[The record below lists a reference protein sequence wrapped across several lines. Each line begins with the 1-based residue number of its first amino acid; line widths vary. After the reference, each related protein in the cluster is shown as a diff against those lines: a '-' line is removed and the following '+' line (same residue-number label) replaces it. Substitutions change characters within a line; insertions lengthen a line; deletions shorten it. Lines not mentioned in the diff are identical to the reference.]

1 VISPVFDISARPEE
15 ATSFVGRVAEVSEL
29 RELLQDARAVTL
41 CGPGGIGKSRLAF
54 RLLADVAADYPGGA
68 WFAELGEL
76 HQPEHVV
83 TQVAA
88 AVGVDEEPGRGLL
101 DTVADSLRHRSAI
114 LVLDN
119 CEHLIDSCAS
129 VCQRL
134 LAAAPGLQVI
144 VTSREPL
151 RIAAEAIW
159 QVPPLAVPSPSSGEP
174 ASQLADYDSLRLFSE
189 RAAAVAP
196 GFRLGPANIGTVA
209 SICRAVDGLP
219 LAVELAAA
227 WVRVLSV
234 DQIAAR
240 LDRRLALLTSTNRAV
255 PVRQQTLRAT
265 LDWSF
270 DLLSNIEQ
278 VLFRRLSALAGWTLE
293 MAEQV
298 CAGDQIAPADVLDLL
313 SALADKSLV
322 ELEPETLGEVRY
334 RMLDTVREYA
344 ADRLAAA
351 GETSRLQQRRRNYV
365 VTKVEQAADVGM
377 ARVAAP
383 WSATVEVFRR
393 FDLEAANIREVLG
406 NCLASG
412 DAEAGLRICT
422 AARPVW
428 LVRGAFA
435 EGAGWYDSLLALPAA
450 AALPGSVRGPA
461 LVGRAQLALASGSDR
476 AAALAEAS
484 LAACRAASQQYWV
497 ATALNLLTEIG
508 LHAGELDE
516 AASRADEALQA
527 ARQAGDQWNEAYALG
542 TKAAVAARQG
552 DLDDAQR
559 LAAESLVIMRAISQL
574 WGAARTMLGLG
585 DLARLRAEAD
595 AARDYYTEALGI
607 LREVSAR
614 PEIARCLA
622 GLGRIALG
630 QADATA
636 ARRHLSESLQLS
648 YASGS
653 RIGIARGLELMAR
666 LTMLEGYPQAA
677 VQLAGAAAALR
688 ADAHLPPIPAARTQ
702 QILDATG
709 GPRLPAVQ
717 RLWLQGQAL
726 TPADAMRLALA
737 DPALDMGDPRRAAP
751 GRPTASALTSRE
763 REVVALLTA
772 GRSNR
777 EIAAELVIS
786 QATVARHVANI
797 LAKLGFSS
805 RVQVA
810 AWATA
815 ESGRLDPGEPAGL
828 TRTE

>member
-1 VISPVFDISARPEE
+1 MTTPVFDFSARPEE
-15 ATSFVGRVAEVSEL
+15 ATSFVGRAAEVSEL

-41 CGPGGIGKSRLAF
+41 CGPGGIGKSRLAL
-54 RLLADVAADYPGGA
+54 RLLADVAAGYPGGV
-68 WFAELGEL
+68 WFAELGDVR
-76 HQPEHVV
+76 QPEYVV

-101 DTVADSLRHRSAI
+101 DTIADSLRDRSAI

-119 CEHLIDSCAS
+119 CEHLIDACAS

-134 LAAAPGLQVI
+134 LAASPGLQVI

-159 QVPPLAVPSPSSGEP
+159 HVPPLAVPSPQSDESP
-174 ASQLADYDSLRLFSE
+174 SRLADYDSIRLFSE

-196 GFRLGPANIGTVA
+196 AFRLRPGNTGTVA

-227 WVRVLSV
+227 WVRVLSL

-240 LDRRLALLTSTNRAV
+240 LDRRLALLTGANRAV

-270 DLLSNIEQ
+270 DLLSPSEQ

-293 MAEQV
+293 MAEHV
-298 CAGDQIAPADVLDLL
+298 CAGEEIAAADVLDLL

-334 RMLDTVREYA
+334 RMLETVREYA
-344 ADRLAAA
+344 ADRLAEA
-351 GETSRLQQRRRNYV
+351 GEAARLQQRRRDYV
-365 VTKVEQAADVGM
+365 VTKVERAADVGM

-383 WSATVEVFRR
+383 WSATVEVFQR

-406 NCLASG
+406 DCLAAG
-412 DAEAGLRICT
+412 DAGSGLRICT

-428 LVRGAFA
+428 LVRGALA

-450 AALPGSVRGPA
+450 STLPGSVRGPA

-476 AAALAEAS
+476 AAAMAEAS
-484 LAACRAASQQYWV
+484 LAACRAARQQYWV
-497 ATALNLLTEIG
+497 ATALNLVTEIA
-508 LHAGELDE
+508 LHAGELDH
-516 AASRADEALQA
+516 AASRADEALLA
-527 ARQAGDQWNEAYALG
+527 AREAGDKWNEAYALG

-552 DLDDAQR
+552 KLDNAQR
-559 LAAESLVIMRAISQL
+559 LAAESLVIMRDIRQL

-585 DLARLRAEAD
+585 DLALLRAEPD

-630 QADATA
+630 QGDATA
-636 ARRHLSESLQLS
+636 ARHHLNESLQLS
-648 YASGS
+648 YAAGS

-666 LTMLEGYPQAA
+666 LTVLEGYPQAA
-677 VQLAGAAAALR
+677 VQLTGAATALR
-688 ADAHLPPIPAARTQ
+688 AEAHLPPIPAARTQ
-702 QILDATG
+702 QILDAAG
-709 GPRLPAVQ
+709 GHELPAVR
-717 RLWLQGQAL
+717 RLWLDGQAL
-726 TPADAMRLALA
+726 TPGDALRLALA
-737 DPALDMGDPRRAAP
+737 DPALDMGRPRPAAP
-751 GRPTASALTSRE
+751 GTPLSGTLTSRE
-763 REVVALLTA
+763 HEVVALLTA

-777 EIAAELVIS
+777 EIAAELMIS

-797 LAKLGFSS
+797 LTKLGFSS

-815 ESGRLDPGEPAGL
+815 ESVRHGRSAPAG
-828 TRTE
+828 

>member
-1 VISPVFDISARPEE
+1 MTTPVFDLGSRPEE
-15 ATSFVGRVAEVSEL
+15 ASSFVGRAAEVQEL
-29 RELLQDARAVTL
+29 RELLQNARAVTL
-41 CGPGGIGKSRLAF
+41 CGPGGIGKSRLAL
-54 RLLADVAADYPGGA
+54 RLLADVAAGYPGGA
-68 WFAELGEL
+68 WFAELADL

-88 AVGVDEEPGRGLL
+88 AVGVDEEPGRDLL

-119 CEHLIDSCAS
+119 CEHLIDACAS
-129 VCQRL
+129 ACQRL
-134 LAAAPGLQVI
+134 LAASPGLQVI

-151 RIAAEAIW
+151 RIAAEAVW
-159 QVPPLAVPSPSSGEP
+159 QVPPLAVPSP
-174 ASQLADYDSLRLFSE
+174 ASTESAAELADYDSVRLFSE
-189 RAAAVAP
+189 RAAAAAP
-196 GFRLGPANIGTVA
+196 GFRLGPGNIRTVA
-209 SICRAVDGLP
+209 AICRAVDGLP

-227 WVRVLSV
+227 WVRALSV

-255 PVRQQTLRAT
+255 PARQQTLRAT
-265 LDWSF
+265 LDWSY
-270 DLLSNIEQ
+270 DLLSRREQ

-298 CAGDQIAPADVLDLL
+298 CASEEITPADVLDLL

-322 ELEPETLGEVRY
+322 ELEPETLGESRY
-334 RMLDTVREYA
+334 RMLETVREYA

-351 GETSRLQQRRRNYV
+351 GEATRLQQRRRDYV
-365 VTKVEQAADVGM
+365 VTKVELAADVGM

-383 WSATVEVFRR
+383 WSARVEVFQR
-393 FDLEAANIREVLG
+393 FDLEAANVREVLG
-406 NCLASG
+406 NCLDAG
-412 DAEAGLRICT
+412 DAAAGLRICT

-450 AALPGSVRGPA
+450 AALPDSVRGPA

-476 AAALAEAS
+476 AAELAEAS
-484 LAACRAASQQYWV
+484 LAACRAAGQQYWV
-497 ATALNLLTEIG
+497 ATALNLLTEIA
-508 LHAGELDE
+508 LHAGELDN
-516 AASRADEALQA
+516 AAKRADEALLA
-527 ARQAGDQWNEAYALG
+527 ARAATDQWTEAYALG
-542 TKAAVAARQG
+542 TKAALAAQLG
-552 DLDDAQR
+552 ELDNAQR
-559 LAAESLVIMRAISQL
+559 LAAESLVIMRAIRQL
-574 WGAARTMLGLG
+574 WGAARAMLGLG
-585 DLARLRAEAD
+585 DLAQLRGEPD

-614 PEIARCLA
+614 PEIARSLA

-630 QADATA
+630 LKDPTA
-636 ARRHLSESLQLS
+636 ARRHLTESLQLS

-666 LTMLEGYPQAA
+666 LTVLEGYPQAG
-677 VQLAGAAAALR
+677 VQIVRAAMALR
-688 ADAHLPPIPAARTQ
+688 ADAHLPPIPPARTR
-702 QILDATG
+702 QILDAAG
-709 GPRLPAVQ
+709 GLEQPAVR

-726 TPADAMRLALA
+726 TPADALRFALA
-737 DPALDMGDPRRAAP
+737 DPALDMGGSR
-751 GRPTASALTSRE
+751 SAERGLLPDSGLTSRE
-763 REVVALLTA
+763 REVVVLVTA

-777 EIAAELVIS
+777 EIAAELAIS

-815 ESGRLDPGEPAGL
+815 ESGRRPVGGPAGL
-828 TRTE
+828 ARTE

>member
-1 VISPVFDISARPEE
+1 MTAPVFDLSSRPEE
-15 ATSFVGRVAEVSEL
+15 ATSFVGRAAEVSEL
-29 RELLQDARAVTL
+29 RQLLQDARAVTL
-41 CGPGGIGKSRLAF
+41 CGPGGIGKSRLAL
-54 RLLADVAADYPGGA
+54 RLLADVAAGYPGGA

-76 HQPEHVV
+76 HQPEHVE
-83 TQVAA
+83 TQLAA

-119 CEHLIDSCAS
+119 CEHLIDACAF

-134 LAAAPGLQVI
+134 LAASPGLQVV

-159 QVPPLAVPSPSSGEP
+159 QVPPLAVPPPGSGES
-174 ASQLADYDSLRLFSE
+174 ASRLAGYDSLRLFSE

-196 GFRLGPANIGTVA
+196 GFRLGPGNIGTVA
-209 SICRAVDGLP
+209 SICRALDGLP

-234 DQIAAR
+234 DQIADR
-240 LDRRLALLTSTNRAV
+240 LDRRLALLTSKNRAV

-270 DLLSNIEQ
+270 DLLSPHEQ

-298 CAGDQIAPADVLDLL
+298 CAGEEIAPADVLDLL
-313 SALADKSLV
+313 AALVGKSLV

-334 RMLDTVREYA
+334 RMLETVREYA
-344 ADRLAAA
+344 ADRLAMA
-351 GETSRLQQRRRNYV
+351 GEATRLQQRRRDYV
-365 VTKVEQAADVGM
+365 VTKVELAADVGM

-383 WSATVEVFRR
+383 WSARVEVFQR

-406 NCLASG
+406 DCLAAG

-435 EGAGWYDSLLALPAA
+435 EAIGWYDSLLSLPAA
-450 AALPGSVRGPA
+450 SALPDSVRGPA

-497 ATALNLLTEIG
+497 ATALNLLTEIA
-508 LHAGELDE
+508 LHAGDLDD
-516 AASRADEALQA
+516 AASRADQALLA
-527 ARQAGDQWNEAYALG
+527 ARAAGDQWNEAYALG

-552 DLDDAQR
+552 GLDDAQR
-559 LAAESLVIMRAISQL
+559 LAAESLEIMRAIRQL

-585 DLARLRAEAD
+585 DLALLRAEPD
-595 AARDYYTEALGI
+595 VARDYYTEALGI
-607 LREVSAR
+607 VREVSAR

-630 QADATA
+630 QQDAIA
-636 ARRHLSESLQLS
+636 ARRHLNESLQLS

-653 RIGIARGLELMAR
+653 RIGTARGLELMAR
-666 LTMLEGYPQAA
+666 LTVLEGYPQAA
-677 VQLAGAAAALR
+677 VQIAGAATALR

-702 QILDATG
+702 QILDAAG
-709 GPRLPAVQ
+709 GLELPAVH
-717 RLWLQGQAL
+717 RLWQQGQAL
-726 TPADAMRLALA
+726 TPGDALRLALA
-737 DPALDMGDPRRAAP
+737 DPGLGMGRPLPAAP
-751 GRPTASALTSRE
+751 AASLSGALTSRE
-763 REVVALLTA
+763 REVVTMLTA

-777 EIAAELVIS
+777 EIAAELTIS

-810 AWATA
+810 AWAAA
-815 ESGRLDPGEPAGL
+815 ESIEHGRGASGGL
-828 TRTE
+828 ARTE

>member
-1 VISPVFDISARPEE
+1 MTTPQFDLRSRPEE
-15 ATSFVGRVAEVSEL
+15 ATSFVGRAAEVSEL
-29 RELLQDARAVTL
+29 RELVQDARAVTL
-41 CGPGGIGKSRLAF
+41 CGPGGIGKSRLAL
-54 RLLADVAADYPGGA
+54 RLLADVAAGYPDGA
-68 WFAELGEL
+68 WFAELAEL
-76 HQPEHVV
+76 HHPEHVV
-83 TQVAA
+83 SQVAA
-88 AVGVDEEPGRGLL
+88 AAGVDEEPGRSLV
-101 DTVADSLRHRSAI
+101 DTVAESLRHRSAI

-119 CEHLIDSCAS
+119 CEHLIEACAS

-134 LAAAPGLQVI
+134 LAASPGLQI
-144 VTSREPL
+144 IATSREPL
-151 RIAAEAIW
+151 RIAAEVVW
-159 QVPPLAVPSPSSGEP
+159 QVPPLAVPPP
-174 ASQLADYDSLRLFSE
+174 ASDESASDLADYDSLRLFSE

-196 GFRLGPANIGTVA
+196 GFRLGPGNLWTVA

-219 LAVELAAA
+219 LAIELAAA

-234 DQIAAR
+234 DQIADR
-240 LDRRLALLTSTNRAV
+240 LDHRLALLTSTYREA
-255 PVRQQTLRAT
+255 PVRQQTVRAT

-270 DLLSNIEQ
+270 DLLSHSQQ

-298 CAGDQIAPADVLDLL
+298 CAFEEIAPADVLDLL

-322 ELEPETLGEVRY
+322 EPDPDNLGEVRY
-334 RMLDTVREYA
+334 RMLETVREYA
-344 ADRLAAA
+344 AGRLAEA
-351 GETSRLQQRRRNYV
+351 GEVTGLQQRRRDYV
-365 VTKVEQAADVGM
+365 VAKVELAADVGM

-383 WSATVEVFRR
+383 WSARVEVFQR

-406 NCLASG
+406 DCLAAG
-412 DAEAGLRICT
+412 NAAAGLRICT

-435 EGAGWYDSLLALPAA
+435 EAARWYDSLLALPAA
-450 AALPGSVRGPA
+450 AALHGSVRGPA

-476 AAALAEAS
+476 AAAMAEAS
-484 LAACRAASQQYWV
+484 LAACRAAGQWYWV
-497 ATALNLLTEIG
+497 ATALNLLTEIA
-508 LHAGELDE
+508 LHAGALEV
-516 AASRADEALQA
+516 AASRADEALLA
-527 ARQAGDQWNEAYALG
+527 AREADDQWNEAYALG
-542 TKAAVAARQG
+542 TKAAVTARLG
-552 DLDDAQR
+552 EFDEAER
-559 LAAESLVIMRAISQL
+559 LAAESLVIMRSIRQL
-574 WGAARTMLGLG
+574 WGAARAMLGLG
-585 DLARLRAEAD
+585 DLALLRAEPDTARTYYSD
-595 AARDYYTEALGI
+595 ALAI

-666 LTMLEGYPQAA
+666 LAVLEGYPQAA
-677 VQLAGAAAALR
+677 VQIAGAATALR

-702 QILDATG
+702 QILDAAG
-709 GPRLPAVQ
+709 GPGVPAVR

-726 TPADAMRLALA
+726 TPADALRLALA
-737 DPALDMGDPRRAAP
+737 DPALDTGGGRSAAP
-751 GRPTASALTSRE
+751 GNPQASALTSRE
-763 REVVALLTA
+763 REVVVLLTA
-772 GRSNR
+772 GKSNR
-777 EIAAELVIS
+777 EIAAKLVIS

-810 AWATA
+810 AWATV
-815 ESGRLDPGEPAGL
+815 ELGRPGPRVHAD
-828 TRTE
+828 